1 MRSTSLRLA
10 ERIRT
15 ACIKAALG
23 AYEEGG
29 VLGLCAQGR
38 WEYAISTL
46 QPLDLQGLIQ
56 DRAARQIDE
65 QQIP

>member
-15 ACIKAALG
+15 ACIKAALD
-23 AYEEGG
+23 ADEEGG
-29 VLGLCAQGR
+29 VLGLCAQG
-38 WEYAISTL
+38 
-46 QPLDLQGLIQ
+46 LIQ
-56 DRAARQIDE
+56 DHAARQIDE